1 MKNISRCRERIEG
14 WLGRKRNYTC
24 QECKV
29 KFQTDTLSPLPI
41 IDRVCPSCKSRTYI
55 YTFTDK
61 QTGEDKQIRA
71 SNAELATLRA
81 WKINPNL
88 TFKLPYKPLA

>member
-1 MKNISRCRERIEG
+1 MKNISRRREKIEG
-14 WLGRKRNYTC
+14 WNGRKRNYTC
-24 QECKV
+24 RECGV
-29 KFQTDTLSPLPI
+29 KFQVDTLAPLSV
-41 IDRVCPSCKSRTYI
+41 IDRVCPNCKSRTYI

-71 SNAELATLRA
+71 SNAELAILRA

-88 TFKLPYKPLA
+88 TFKLPDKGDI